1 MPNGRRR
8 SQTDPGS
15 PDTWPGLLWR
25 LAERGGPVFRR
36 GLLLLLV
43 LILLVALEIA
53 GLMGDGVVTSVVIH
67 VR

>member
-1 MPNGRRR
+1 MGADALRRIR
-8 SQTDPGS
+8 VPLTHGPGS
-15 PDTWPGLLWR
+15 CGVSRNAVAPCSG
-25 LAERGGPVFRR
+25 R